1 MKNQHITDFLS
12 YYLKLENSPE
22 YAVLINAKWGAGKTH
37 FVKNF
42 LKEHFKDD
50 ENKKKPCLFVNLLTT
65 FSKKDDKNKKIPYL
79 FVSLYGLSTFS
90 EIDDAIFAQAHPILS
105 LKGMAIAG
113 KILKTSMKFATQL
126 PIDFNDDGKSDT
138 TINSQVPDIKWSDIL
153 SSTKD
158 TVLIFDD
165 LERCAIE
172 PHKLL
177 GYLNYFVE
185 HGGCKVILIA
195 NEDEFLQKEE
205 KYQQIKEKLIGKTF
219 TYQAVVKEVIPIF
232 IGEFVQYSDLYNLYC
247 TESENIISI
256 FNTANHHN
264 FRVLK
269 QALNDFKRLFDLL
282 SPEIKAKG
290 ELLSHLLAYFI
301 VYNLEAKSGKLSI
314 QKILNNDTNYLW
326 MNDEEFNQQEAEIQQ
341 YIQMKREFDNKY
353 NHYWNDNETLK
364 SDTWLQIIQDN
375 ILIKDVINNELLQ
388 SAYFQIMPNW
398 YYLWEMYRLT
408 EDECNQAFDKC
419 VEDIKS
425 DNIQSLTELLHLYGL
440 FCELENLGIR
450 AIESAN
456 MCDLLENW
464 LSNKSQSGTLPM
476 YGESYGR
483 MYYSEK
489 NDKFEKFHQ
498 LVKESYHQQFQ
509 NNLPHVAVNL
519 LDYMKNDT
527 EKFYEMLIDKYDYLE
542 NPILKFINL
551 ADFITAFQEL
561 NPQQVKNAIQILRYR
576 LVKKNYH
583 SGVQQEKEWCEQLLS
598 LVKKQQLGFQG
609 GFGIFRW
616 NALADILNTVVNK

>member
-50 ENKKKPCLFVNLLTT
+50 EDKKK
-65 FSKKDDKNKKIPYL
+65 PYL

-105 LKGMAIAG
+105 SKSMAIAG

-126 PIDFNDDGKSDT
+126 PIDFNGDGKSDT

-219 TYQAVVKEVIPIF
+219 TYQAVAKEVIPIF
-232 IGEFVQYSDLYNLYC
+232 IKEFVQYSDLYNLYC

-326 MNDEEFNQQEAEIQQ
+326 MSDEEFNQQEVEIQQ
-341 YIQMKREFDNKY
+341 DIQMKREFDNKY
-353 NHYWNDNETLK
+353 THYCNDNETLK
-364 SDTWLQIIQDN
+364 SGTWLQIIQDN
-375 ILIKDVINNELLQ
+375 ILITDAINNELLQ
-388 SAYFQIMPNW
+388 SAYFQIMPSW

-408 EDECNQAFDKC
+408 EDKCNQAFDKC
-419 VEDIKS
+419 VQDIKS

-498 LVKESYHQQFQ
+498 LVEESYHQQFQ

-527 EKFYEMLIDKYDYLE
+527 EKFHEMLINTNDYLE

-551 ADFITAFQEL
+551 TDFISAFQEL
-561 NPQQVKNAIQILRYR
+561 NPQQVKNAIRILRYR
-576 LVKKNYH
+576 LVEKNYR
-583 SGVQQEKEWCEQLLS
+583 SGVQQEKEWCEQLLP
-598 LVKKQQLGFQG
+598 LVKKQQLEFQG
-609 GFGIFRW
+609 RFGIFRW
-616 NALADILNTVVNK
+616 DALADILNTVVNK

>member
-42 LKEHFKDD
+42 LENHFKDYED
-50 ENKKKPCLFVNLLTT
+50 KKK
-65 FSKKDDKNKKIPYL
+65 PYL

-90 EIDDAIFAQAHPILS
+90 EIDDAIFTQAHPILS
-105 LKGMAIAG
+105 SKGMAIAG
-113 KILKTSMKFATQL
+113 KILKTGIKFATPL
-126 PIDFNDDGKSDT
+126 PIDFNNDSKSDT
-138 TINSQVPDIKWSDIL
+138 TVNLQIPDIKWSDIL
-153 SSTKD
+153 SNTKD
-158 TVLIFDD
+158 TVLVFDD

-185 HGGCKVILIA
+185 HSGCKIILIA
-195 NEDEFLQKEE
+195 NEEEFSQKEE

-219 TYQAVVKEVIPIF
+219 TYQAVAEEVIPIF
-232 IGEFVQYSDLYNLYC
+232 IKEFLQYSDLYNLYC

-282 SPEIKAKG
+282 SPEIKANG

-314 QKILNNDTNYLW
+314 QEILNNDINYLW
-326 MNDEEFNQQEAEIQQ
+326 MSDEEFNKLEPEIQQ
-341 YIQMKREFDNKY
+341 YIQMKREFNNKY
-353 NHYWNDNETLK
+353 THYWNDNETLK
-364 SDTWLQIIQDN
+364 SGTWLQIIQDN
-375 ILIKDVINNELLQ
+375 ILITDAINNELLQ
-388 SAYFQIMPNW
+388 SAYFQTMPSW

-425 DNIQSLTELLHLYGL
+425 NNIQSLTELLHLYGL
-440 FCELENLGIR
+440 FCKLENLGIR
-450 AIESAN
+450 AIESAD
-456 MCDLLENW
+456 MRDLLENW
-464 LSNKSQSGTLPM
+464 LLNNSQNGTLPM

-483 MYYSEK
+483 MYYHSEK

-498 LVKESYHQQFQ
+498 LVEESHHQQFQ

-527 EKFYEMLIDKYDYLE
+527 EKFHEMLIDKYDYLE

-561 NPQQVKNAIQILRYR
+561 NPQQVRNAIQILRYR
-576 LVKKNYH
+576 LIKQNH
-583 SGVQQEKEWCEQLLS
+583 RLGVQQEKEWCEQLLP
-598 LVKKQQLGFQG
+598 LVKKQQIGFQG
-609 GFGIFRW
+609 KFGILRW